1 MPAGSTRG
9 SAASEV
15 GVRLVIAGSR
25 PWNRHSFEAWA
36 RRQDHETWFVSA
48 PAELD
53 AGRIGTFAP
62 DYVFFIH
69 WSWKIPAELYEPL
82 ECIGFHMTDL
92 PFGRGGSPL
101 QNLIV
106 RGIRETRLS
115 AFRVSAKMDAGPIYL
130 KRPLSLEGRAG
141 DIFVRASDLAFRM
154 IDEIVERRIVPVPQQ
169 GQPVVFQRR
178 TPGESRLPES
188 STLDGVYDFIRML
201 DAEGYPQA
209 FIEHGAFRLE
219 FTGAQRTDDAV
230 TAHVRIVAADSE
242 KDS

>member
-141 DIFVRASDLAFRM
+141 DIF
-154 IDEIVERRIVPVPQQ
+154 
-169 GQPVVFQRR
+169 FQRR